1 VPANAGAVQAV
12 ASSTSISFLEGKD
25 EPEAVRPM
33 YQAAGIQLNPSC
45 DLAAHIAAAGEV
57 CDQWLSGKVRKIPIG
72 LLFRGIQMD
81 KIATSVLAA
90 KKHPKLAD
98 HLRNLA
104 SGSLDVMDRR
114 SSKAKNT
121 LWELELHALL
131 LARGIAADLD
141 DPDIVAKLSDTVIGI
156 AWKKIYFHKNVEKTL
171 SGGVAQTEEVSEYG
185 LLAINLDDLW
195 PPNQLRASPSDE
207 ELGHSMTQ
215 ENLAFLKQH
224 ERQCGEGR
232 EMKMIW
238 RISRQ

>member
-1 VPANAGAVQAV
+1 
-12 ASSTSISFLEGKD
+12 
-25 EPEAVRPM
+25 M